1 MNKSS
6 LMLTNSRMEVPFYQF
21 KYRFLFSEV
30 PLPRANTVPLEDNN
44 QEVFV
49 NDRGLMSNV
58 TA

>member
-1 MNKSS
+1 
-6 LMLTNSRMEVPFYQF
+6 MLTNSRMEVPLYRF